1 MTDDSLNWETLQA
14 LFHLAE
20 VTPDEELDD
29 LLLASC
35 PDPELRR
42 RAKVL
47 IMAGRKSDG
56 EPALSGAPAL
66 SGRIGP
72 YTIIRHLGS
81 GGIGSVYLVERIV
94 GGTIQRSALKM
105 LSQHAAGP
113 FFVERFAREQHILA
127 SLDHPNITRML
138 DAGVSS
144 GGEPYLVMEY
154 VDGEHLDVYCD
165 DQALGIEQ
173 RLQLFLKVCDAVS
186 YAHRNLIVHLDL
198 KPSNILATET
208 DGTVKLLD
216 FGTSKL
222 ILADSRLTTTVMA
235 TPAYASPEQLR
246 NEPVT
251 TSCDIYS
258 LGAILFELL
267 AGRRPNLDR
276 SVAIMIERSIN
287 ETPAERVTDAVT
299 PSAAE
304 QRGMT
309 ETRLRN
315 TLRGDLATIVA
326 KCLSPRP
333 QDRYSTV
340 DALITDLQRYLS
352 GRPILA
358 RPQTT
363 TYRISKFVRR
373 NRKAVALGGVAML
386 ALIASL
392 GYAAWRQQQA
402 YRAGQRALEMQ
413 TFMSQLFKLANT
425 SYLGKPAAT
434 VPEFLQLG
442 VKVLPDLI
450 KSPAD
455 QRAALLS
462 LGESMYAD
470 SDYKDAEPVFA
481 RVIASAKDAGDLGLE
496 AEAEAYA
503 GKSAYTQGDTERG
516 KVLAAHALSLVN
528 APGVTP
534 SARVFIKTFY
544 AQNQEEEGFRTEE
557 NVKLMKEA
565 VAESHSKDISE
576 NTLAYAELNLA
587 SMLGPRGNLQEES
600 RLTQDAINIYSK
612 EPYAICDQAN
622 AANQLALIRNQTR
635 DFKGSLAAM
644 QESYAG
650 YKRCSG
656 EDSLKTLEVQGYL
669 AAAMLRAG
677 QSKVVIPMLEA
688 SMPKWIKLVGPDSD
702 ELATPLLFLS
712 NAYIEQ
718 GEFDKG
724 EEAASHLI
732 RVEKPRI
739 NPLSAQM
746 GVCQLALARALAGEH
761 KDGEALVHAELAE
774 KAFVAENSKSP
785 GTIANAAKAH
795 KLLLDLQARQ

>member
-1 MTDDSLNWETLQA
+1 
-14 LFHLAE
+14 
-20 VTPDEELDD
+20 
-29 LLLASC
+29 
-35 PDPELRR
+35 
-42 RAKVL
+42 
-47 IMAGRKSDG
+47 
-56 EPALSGAPAL
+56 
-66 SGRIGP
+66 
-72 YTIIRHLGS
+72 
-81 GGIGSVYLVERIV
+81 
-94 GGTIQRSALKM
+94 
-105 LSQHAAGP
+105 
-113 FFVERFAREQHILA
+113 
-127 SLDHPNITRML
+127 
-138 DAGVSS
+138 
-144 GGEPYLVMEY
+144 
-154 VDGEHLDVYCD
+154 VDGVHLDVYCD
-165 DQALGIEQ
+165 DLALGIEQ

-222 ILADSRLTTTVMA
+222 ILTDSRLTTTVMA

-246 NEPVT
+246 NEAVT

-276 SVAIMIERSIN
+276 SIAIMIERSIN
-287 ETPAERVTDAVT
+287 ETPPEWVMDAVT
-299 PSAAE
+299 QSAAE

-309 ETRLRN
+309 ETRLRSL
-315 TLRGDLATIVA
+315 LRGDLATIVA

-333 QDRYSTV
+333 KDRYTTV
-340 DALITDLQRYLS
+340 DALITDLQRYLA

-373 NRKAVALGGVAML
+373 NRKTVLLGAVAML
-386 ALIASL
+386 TLIASL
-392 GYAAWRQQQA
+392 GYAAWRQEQA

-425 SYLGKPAAT
+425 SYMGKPAAT

-442 VKVLPDLI
+442 VKVMPDLI

-455 QRAALLS
+455 QRFALLS

-481 RVIASAKDAGDLGLE
+481 RVIESAKAAGDLGLE

-503 GKSAYTQGDTERG
+503 GKIAYTQGDTERG
-516 KVLAAHALSLVN
+516 KILAAHSLSLVN
-528 APGVTP
+528 APGVPP
-534 SARVFIKTFY
+534 SSRVFIKTFY
-544 AQNQEEEGFRTEE
+544 AQNQEEEGFRTDE
-557 NVKLMKEA
+557 NVRLMKEA
-565 VAESHSKDISE
+565 VEESRGHEVSE

-587 SMLGPRGNLQEES
+587 SMLGPRGNLQEEIH
-600 RLTQDAINIYSK
+600 LTQDAVNIYSR

-635 DFKGSLAAM
+635 DFKGSLVAM

-656 EDSLKTLEVQGYL
+656 QDSLKTLEVQGYL
-669 AAAMLRAG
+669 AAAMLRDG
-677 QSKVVIPMLEA
+677 QAKAVIPMLEA
-688 SMPKWIKLVGPDSD
+688 SMPKWIRLVGPDSD

-712 NAYIEQ
+712 NAYIDQ
-718 GEFDKG
+718 GEFGKG

-732 RVEKPRI
+732 RVEQPRI

-746 GVCQLALARALAGEH
+746 GVCQLALARALAGGH
-761 KDGEALVHAELAE
+761 KDREALVHAELAE
-774 KAFVAENSKSP
+774 KAFIGENSKSP
-785 GTIANAAKAH
+785 GTMANAAKAH
-795 KLLLDLQARQ
+795 KLLLELRARQ